1 MKSLL
6 QSGAGLLL
14 LAGLFILGIINTVQL
29 NNLEAGMIENK
40 LAIAEL
46 RENGV
51 AVSALADSSGSVDAT
66 TSTGQ
71 AELSDEDQALID
83 DPANLLKPVKRSN
96 YKAAVVKKGGTFRR
110 MTGSDPPSLNPY
122 GSNAADVTELSRYV
136 MATLG
141 ERHIENPSLFAPS
154 LGLSVTT
161 PDDGLTYVVKLRK
174 GVKWHKPNVDW
185 QSGRYEWL
193 KGSREVVADDF
204 KFVFDM
210 IQNPQVGGRIA
221 PLRNYFES
229 FERIEIVDEH
239 TFKVVYNERLYSNLP
254 MLLGMVP
261 MPRWLYM
268 YDEDGRKFDDANWG
282 LKFNEHWY
290 NQKMIGMGP
299 YQFALWEPGVK
310 IELKRNPTYFGER
323 PSFDRVVMNIIKDQN
338 AFPRKLKTGEAD
350 MTRLQPEQ
358 YRTEIQDAKGPLL
371 GNPGIK
377 FKEQS
382 TLGYFYLGWNADTV
396 YFSDKRVRQAM
407 TLAFNREGIIKN
419 VFVGLGKLT
428 TGPFAQQNP
437 CYDDTIEPWPF
448 DLDLAA
454 KKLAEAGWK
463 DTDGDGILDKT
474 VDGQKVPFEFSMLIY
489 GSSSEFSTLA
499 NIYRED
505 LLQIGIKLTPRA
517 VEWSTML
524 KKMNDREFDVYT
536 GAWVLGWE
544 TDLVQLWHSKEAD
557 KTKSS
562 NRIGFR
568 NKEADRIADT
578 LRRTFDEGERLKLCR
593 DFHKLVHDE
602 QPYTFIYQRNRP
614 VVDWDYLN
622 DPEFSIVSPYRNL
635 NYFSFNQDRP

>member
-29 NNLEAGMIENK
+29 NNLESGMIENK

-51 AVSALADSSGSVDAT
+51 AVASLSG
-66 TSTGQ
+66 TSGAVEDGANAGQ
-71 AELSDEDQALID
+71 VELSDEDLALIN
-83 DPANLLKPVKRSN
+83 DPANLLTPVERSN
-96 YKAAVVKKGGTFRR
+96 YKASVVKKGGTFRR

-161 PDDGLTYVVKLRK
+161 ADDGLTYVVKLRK

-193 KGSREVVADDF
+193 KGNREVVADDF

-229 FERIEIVDEH
+229 FERFEIIDSH

-299 YQFALWEPGVK
+299 YQFELWEPGVK

-396 YFSDKRVRQAM
+396 YFSDRRVRQAM

-437 CYDDTIEPWPF
+437 CYDKSIDAWPF

-474 VDGQKVPFEFSMLIY
+474 VDGRKVPFEFSMLIY
-489 GSSSEFSTLA
+489 GGSSEFSTLA

-578 LRRTFDEGERLKLCR
+578 LRRTFDEDERLKLCR
-593 DFHKLVHDE
+593 AFHKLVHDE

-614 VVDWDYLN
+614 VVYWDYLN

-635 NYFSFNQDRP
+635 NYFSFNQERP